1 MFARHLI
8 GPAAELGHLNLL
20 AQVNHEQ
27 QLALAA
33 GQETSPGIRSGA
45 SAPTTAL
52 NRIVHAVRSLRTVRA
67 MSVFESGCPSRPQ

>member
-20 AQVNHEQ
+20 VEVNHER
-27 QLALAA
+27 QLTLAA
-33 GQETSPGIRSGA
+33 GQETSPGTRSGA

-52 NRIVHAVRSLRTVRA
+52 NRIVHSVRSLRPVRA
-67 MSVFESGCPSRPQ
+67 ISVFGTGYLSRSQ

>member
-8 GPAAELGHLNLL
+8 GPAAELGHLNLM
-20 AQVNHEQ
+20 AEVNHER

-33 GQETSPGIRSGA
+33 GQETAPGARSGA
-45 SAPTTAL
+45 SAPTASL

-67 MSVFESGCPSRPQ
+67 MSVFGTGCPSRPQ

>member
-20 AQVNHEQ
+20 AEVNHEQ

-33 GQETSPGIRSGA
+33 GQKTSPGARSGA
-45 SAPTTAL
+45 SAPTTVR
-52 NRIVHAVRSLRTVRA
+52 NRIVHAARSLRPVRA
-67 MSVFESGCPSRPQ
+67 MSVFGTGYLSRPQ